1 MWKATL
7 DKNMLDK
14 IYVERNEQMMEVIK
28 WVHDNIDRIER
39 VIEDNPDVPFPSY
52 PMDSGLIWIEEE
64 GVHFT
69 FEVLEHD
76 LVELVWYSNDYDI
89 PIFKFKT
96 TLGEGQKEVVKELV
110 FQNAPNNNKFKQDLL
125 SFTVALD
132 DTPLKTVRKF
142 TALMLFM
149 LFHEGEVI
157 KVDASKSETRS
168 KREVRKIKSRTGK
181 VVPLVKKT
189 YIIGSFDPKKTKVA
203 GAPRNYTKPDHEVS
217 VRGHYRHLKSGKV
230 IWVKASTR
238 YGNKG
243 KGKPKTYKL

>member
-7 DKNMLDK
+7 DKKMLDK
-14 IYVERNEQMMEVIK
+14 IYVERNEQMTEVID
-28 WVHDNIDRIER
+28 WVHDNMDRIMR
-39 VIEDNPDVPFPSY
+39 VIDDNPDIPFPSY
-52 PMDSGLIWIEEE
+52 PMDSGLVWMEEE
-64 GVHFT
+64 GIHFT

-76 LVELVWYSNDYDI
+76 FVELVWYANEYDF

-96 TLGEGQKEVVKELV
+96 VLRDREVVVRDLV
-110 FQNAPNNNKFKQDLL
+110 FQDVPKNNYLKQDLL
-125 SFTVALD
+125 FLAAAID
-132 DTPLKTVRKF
+132 ETPLKTVRKF
-142 TALMLFM
+142 VALMFFM

-168 KREVRKIKSRTGK
+168 KREVRKIKSKTGK

-203 GAPRNYTKPDHEVS
+203 GAPRDYTKPDHEVA

-230 IWVKASTR
+230 IWVKESTR
-238 YGNKG
+238 YKDKG
-243 KGKPKTYKL
+243 KKQPKTYKL